1 MGIDFSKF
9 NRGKAQSRVEAPP
22 PSAQGPKS
30 SIFRIQDLP
39 ANIAFGYE
47 WTEGTHIGDIVAVE
61 VKNPMNPAV
70 KSGALQVGDF
80 DYGFEAWVHPA
91 NKNIHHS
98 HLCIQRTYGIKD
110 PRCQEY
116 FRRPE
121 EGGSFVKGVKG
132 SGNQDHRSS
141 WRRYIVWV
149 PRDPS
154 KPTVPGTEAFLVD
167 TPADETHGLDLI
179 GEAKVGGDDGGPVF
193 FWWPTEEGRTVRFE
207 VSKGKFENSWDFK
220 RIKFLKR
227 PAAVGSE
234 LHEKFSFSLDSLLI
248 VPTVESMERDIY
260 NAPPE
265 DDEATATSA
274 QASKHSEYKREE
286 QEIPDD
292 KRKDP
297 DLDKKPEPGTDKVP
311 KAEKPTTTAEASKG
325 ACPHGLEYGKSFEDK
340 PEPRAC
346 RNCDVYEQCVVA
358 GC

>member
-39 ANIAFGYE
+39 ANITFGYE
-47 WTEGTHIGDIVAVE
+47 WSEGVHIGDIVAVE

-70 KSGALQVGDF
+70 KAGAVQIGDF

-91 NKNIHHS
+91 NKNVRHS
-98 HLCIQRTYGIKD
+98 HLCIQRTYGTKD

-116 FRRPE
+116 F
-121 EGGSFVKGVKG
+121 STYQKGVKG

-141 WRRYIVWV
+141 WRRFMVWV
-149 PRDPS
+149 PRDPAND
-154 KPTVPGTEAFLVD
+154 KVPGTQAYLID
-167 TPADETHGLDLI
+167 TPADEKHGFDLI

-207 VSKGKFENSWDFK
+207 VSKGSFENSWDFK
-220 RIKFLKR
+220 RIKFIKR
-227 PAAVGSE
+227 PAAVGAA
-234 LHEKFSFSLDSLLI
+234 LHEKFCFSLDSLLI
-248 VPTVESMERDIY
+248 VPTPESMERDIY
-260 NAPPE
+260 GAPP
-265 DDEATATSA
+265 DDEEETSA
-274 QASKHSEYKREE
+274 QASTGTRHDDYKREE

-297 DLDKKPEPGTDKVP
+297 DLDFDKPAPGTDKVP
-311 KAEKPTTTAEASKG
+311 KGEKPTAKAEASKDT
-325 ACPHGLEYGKSFEDK
+325 CPHGLEYGKSFEEK

-346 RNCDVYEQCVVA
+346 RTCDVYEQCVVA

>member
-39 ANIAFGYE
+39 ANITFGYE

-61 VKNPMNPAV
+61 VKNPLNPAV

-91 NKNIHHS
+91 NKNIRHS
-98 HLCIQRTYGIKD
+98 HLCTQRTYGTKD

-116 FRRPE
+116 FATYQ
-121 EGGSFVKGVKG
+121 KGVKG

-141 WRRYIVWV
+141 WRRFMVWV
-149 PRDPS
+149 PRDPAND
-154 KPTVPGTEAFLVD
+154 KVPGTQAHLID
-167 TPADETHGLDLI
+167 TPADEKHGFDLI

-207 VSKGKFENSWDFK
+207 VSKGSFENSWDFK
-220 RIKFLKR
+220 RIKFIKR
-227 PAAVGSE
+227 PAAVGAE
-234 LHEKFSFSLDSLLI
+234 LHEKFSFSLDALLI
-248 VPTVESMERDIY
+248 IPTWESMERDIY
-260 NAPPE
+260 NAPPD
-265 DDEATATSA
+265 DDEPGTQEQA

-286 QEIPDD
+286 KEVPDT
-292 KRKDP
+292 KRNDP
-297 DLDKKPEPGTDKVP
+297 DLDFDKKPAPGTDKVP
-311 KAEKPTTTAEASKG
+311 KDTVSENMATGPG
-325 ACPHGLEYGKSFEDK
+325 CPHGLVYGKSFMDK

-346 RNCDVYEQCVVA
+346 KTCDCYDGCVA
-358 GC
+358 AE

>member
-22 PSAQGPKS
+22 PSAQGPRS

-39 ANIAFGYE
+39 ANITFGYE

-70 KSGALQVGDF
+70 KSGAVQIGDF

-91 NKNIHHS
+91 NKNVRHS
-98 HLCIQRTYGIKD
+98 HLCIQRTYGTKD

-116 FRRPE
+116 F
-121 EGGSFVKGVKG
+121 STYQKGVKG

-141 WRRYIVWV
+141 WRRFMVWV
-149 PRDPS
+149 PRDPAND
-154 KPTVPGTEAFLVD
+154 KVPGTQAYLID
-167 TPADETHGLDLI
+167 TPADEKHGFDLI
-179 GEAKVGGDDGGPVF
+179 GEAKIGGDDGGPVF

-207 VSKGKFENSWDFK
+207 VSKGSFENSWDFK
-220 RIKFLKR
+220 RIKFIKR
-227 PAAVGSE
+227 PASVGAE

-248 VPTVESMERDIY
+248 VPTPESMERDIY
-260 NAPPE
+260 GAP
-265 DDEATATSA
+265 DDEEEETTATSA
-274 QASKHSEYKREE
+274 QASKHSDYKREE
-286 QEIPDD
+286 QEIPDT

-297 DLDKKPEPGTDKVP
+297 DLDFDKKPAPGTDKVP
-311 KAEKPTTTAEASKG
+311 KDEKPEPKAETAKG
-325 ACPHGLEYGKSFEDK
+325 ACPHGLVYGQSFMDK

-346 RNCDVYEQCVVA
+346 KTCDCYDGCVAA
-358 GC
+358 G